1 MLNFWLRQLLV
12 WGAAAL
18 TIALSCRLYMRFRRK
33 YLRDWFLFT
42 VVFNLALYSFD
53 LVRTVFPEL
62 IDRGG
67 QDFLQRFD
75 GLFNALL
82 VRPLLFI
89 GLLLFLRFISGLMEL
104 TLPWSWRLLIPAV
117 IVVHLLVIAYLAVQ
131 AMDEVQGDRFK
142 TMTVVSDW
150 LAIGGL
156 YGGVAFM
163 QWQTHRHEREPR
175 QSRLRNLG
183 ILFFL
188 CQTVFIFFPAQKA
201 PLRAGFFL
209 ILPPLI
215 YLWRIH
221 DLLFMEQR
229 ELGLPVSDVCALFK
243 DCELTEREE
252 QIVRMICQGM
262 DNQAISDELFVS
274 VHTVKHHV
282 TAIFRKLKVSGRL
295 QLVNLASNLGHEKKG
310 D

>member
-1 MLNFWLRQLLV
+1 MLSFWLRQLLV

-18 TIALSCRLYMRFRRK
+18 TIVLSCRLYLRFRRK

-42 VVFNLALYSFD
+42 VVFNLALYCFD
-53 LVRTVFPEL
+53 LVRTVFPDL
-62 IDRGG
+62 IGMGG
-67 QDFLQRFD
+67 AAFLQRFD
-75 GLFNALL
+75 ALFNALL

-89 GLLLFLRFISGLMEL
+89 GLLLFLRFVGGLMEL
-104 TLPWSWRLLIPAV
+104 TLPWGWRLLIPALV
-117 IVVHLLVIAYLAVQ
+117 AGHLLVIAYLAVQ
-131 AMDEVQGDRFK
+131 AMDAVPGEGYRM
-142 TMTVVSDW
+142 MTLVSDW

-163 QWQTHRHEREPR
+163 QWQTHRHEQEPR

-188 CQTVFIFFPAQKA
+188 CQTVFIFFPAQKP
-201 PLRAGFFL
+201 PLWAGFFL

-229 ELGLPVSDVCALFK
+229 ELGLPVSDVGTLFK

-252 QIVRMICQGM
+252 QIVRLICQGM

-282 TAIFRKLKVSGRL
+282 TAIFRKLNVSGRM
-295 QLVNLASNLGHEKKG
+295 QLVNLVSNLGHEKMR